1 MRKVKI
7 LIPIPELDNSYK
19 KRLIDGIR
27 ETLTANTELF
37 TQGVLFFGGLNVE
50 DKKRQMMYEINIYQ
64 FVNNLGISGVIWE
77 LSNNTSLKYAKY
89 YNDVLTMS
97 DEVIQGG
104 YVAQSQ
110 EILNHLTDDEYEE
123 FVNRKS

>member
-1 MRKVKI
+1 MKKI

-77 LSNNTSLKYAKY
+77 LGNNTTLKYAKY
-89 YNDVLTMS
+89 YNDVLVLS

-104 YVAQSQ
+104 CLAHSE
-110 EILNHLTDDEYEE
+110 EILNHLTEEEYQEYM
-123 FVNRKS
+123 NNKS